1 MNITAITETNREKVK
16 LFFQSH
22 WGSPEMV
29 LSTGIYDC
37 SALDGFIAWNK
48 EGEMIGLITYILRD
62 TECEVISL
70 DSIEEGKGVG
80 TKLLHTV
87 EQTAKQ
93 VLCDQVKIVT
103 TNDNLL
109 ALKFYQK
116 RGYCLAEL
124 LVDAVK
130 EARKIKPEIPFL
142 GNDGIPIRDEVV
154 LIKNLLTTK
163 VNER

>member
-62 TECEVISL
+62 TECEIISL
-70 DSIEEGKGVG
+70 DSIEEGRGVG

-93 VLCDQVKIVT
+93 APCDQVKIIT

-124 LVDAVK
+124 LKDAVK

-154 LIKNLLTTK
+154 LVKNLSTTK
-163 VNER
+163 

>member
-29 LSTGIYDC
+29 LSTGIYDS
-37 SALDGFIAWNK
+37 SALDGFIALNK

-62 TECEVISL
+62 TECEIISL
-70 DSIEEGKGVG
+70 DSIEEGRGVG
-80 TKLLHTV
+80 TKLLQTV
-87 EQTAKQ
+87 ERTAKQ
-93 VLCDQVKIVT
+93 APCDQVKIIT

-124 LVDAVK
+124 LKDAVK

-154 LIKNLLTTK
+154 LVKNLSTTK
-163 VNER
+163 